1 VPLLLTAVLVSIR
14 LLLSTMQPGVMPL
27 NQRLAPTILACPAC
41 GRLVGLRSLVLA
53 AGFFQE
59 ISGLPASLTS
69 LRLDRNVVYV
79 RLLGAPH
86 PAVVCAGRRDELSV
100 EQLSTPSCCSR
111 GWW

>member
-1 VPLLLTAVLVSIR
+1 
-14 LLLSTMQPGVMPL
+14 M
-27 NQRLAPTILACPAC
+27 ACPVR

-79 RLLGAPH
+79 RLLGARPH
-86 PAVVCAGRRDELSV
+86 RHLACLCVPVNAIV
-100 EQLSTPSCCSR
+100 
-111 GWW
+111 